1 MNEFITQKLP
11 LSIDRFIYI
20 FFLQGTPLYMAPEL
34 MGEEL
39 YDERAD
45 LWSVGCVV
53 YEALFAKPPFKTQS
67 LSQLIE
73 LLKKAEIEWP
83 MPISIECK
91 SLLENLLKRDPKQ
104 RPTWSQIKDHP
115 YVKDVLVIINDNE
128 IDCPL
133 TQTLTDSQ
141 QIRKQRQRDEI
152 ILNRGKKMI
161 AQAMSK
167 CAQLNPLKDE
177 IPVRKD
183 KKKKHIIGD
192 NESISSADSINAIIQ
207 TDLETDVEGPVIR
220 KQTKMT
226 KTSAEPT
233 GNHNF
238 VIKPFAENFA
248 PTDAVLKAVQDN
260 QDDGNINL
268 KIGTMFENLQLE
280 EEAKWVAMKAKQN
293 NNESPAQSSEKA
305 EGQSSDSQ
313 MDLARR
319 KLNQN
324 LDNFSIKWNNSS
336 VISKKSVDEFDKDNS
351 KEKQR

>member
-1 MNEFITQKLP
+1 
-11 LSIDRFIYI
+11 
-20 FFLQGTPLYMAPEL
+20 MAPEL

-45 LWSVGCVV
+45 LWSLGCVL
-53 YEALFAKPPFKTQS
+53 YELLFGKTPFKTQS
-67 LSQLIE
+67 LSQLME
-73 LLKKAEIEWP
+73 LLRKAEIKWP
-83 MPISIECK
+83 LPISIECK

-115 YVKDVLVIINDNE
+115 YVKDILVIINDNE

-152 ILNRGKKMI
+152 ILNRDKKMI

-167 CAQLNPLKDE
+167 CAQLNPPKEE
-177 IPVRKD
+177 IPVGKD
-183 KKKKHIIGD
+183 KKKKNIIGD

-226 KTSAEPT
+226 KASVEPT

-248 PTDAVLKAVQDN
+248 PTDVALKAAQGN
-260 QDDGNINL
+260 QDDGNVNL

-280 EEAKWVAMKAKQN
+280 EEAKWIAMKAKQN
-293 NNESPAQSSEKA
+293 NNDSP
-305 EGQSSDSQ
+305 GQSSDKADGQSSNSH

-319 KLNQN
+319 KLSQN

-336 VISKKSVDEFDKDNS
+336 VSSKKSVDEFDKDNS

>member
-1 MNEFITQKLP
+1 MN
-11 LSIDRFIYI
+11 
-20 FFLQGTPLYMAPEL
+20 
-34 MGEEL
+34 EEL

-53 YEALFAKPPFKTQS
+53 YEAFFGEPPFKTQS
-67 LSQLIE
+67 LTQLME
-73 LLKKAEIEWP
+73 CLRKAEIKWP
-83 MPISIECK
+83 APISIECK

-115 YVKDVLVIINDNE
+115 YVRDILLIINDSE

-152 ILNRGKKMI
+152 ILNRDKKMI
-161 AQAMSK
+161 AKAMSK
-167 CAQLNPLKDE
+167 CARLNPPKEE
-177 IPVRKD
+177 IQMENN
-183 KKKKHIIGD
+183 KKKKNIIGD

-220 KQTKMT
+220 KQTKKT
-226 KTSAEPT
+226 KTAVEPT
-233 GNHNF
+233 GNINY

-248 PTDAVLKAVQDN
+248 PTDAALKSAQDN
-260 QDDGNINL
+260 QGDGNVNL

-280 EEAKWVAMKAKQN
+280 EEAKWMAMKAKHN
-293 NNESPAQSSEKA
+293 NTDSPGQSSEKTEKT
-305 EGQSSDSQ
+305 EGQSSNSHI
-313 MDLARR
+313 DLARR
-319 KLNQN
+319 KLSQN

-336 VISKKSVDEFDKDNS
+336 VNSKKSVDEFDKDNS

>member
-1 MNEFITQKLP
+1 
-11 LSIDRFIYI
+11 
-20 FFLQGTPLYMAPEL
+20 MAPEL
-34 MGEEL
+34 LNEEL

-53 YEALFAKPPFKTQS
+53 YEAFFGVPPFKTQS
-67 LSQLIE
+67 FTQLMELSR
-73 LLKKAEIEWP
+73 KAEVKWP
-83 MPISIECK
+83 SPIPIECK

-115 YVKDVLVIINDNE
+115 YVRDILVIINDSE

-152 ILNRGKKMI
+152 ILNRDKKMI

-167 CAQLNPLKDE
+167 CAQLNPPKE
-177 IPVRKD
+177 AIPMEHN
-183 KKKKHIIGD
+183 KKKKNIIGD

-220 KQTKMT
+220 KQIKKT
-226 KTSAEPT
+226 KTSVEPT
-233 GNHNF
+233 GNNNL

-248 PTDAVLKAVQDN
+248 PTDAALKAAQDN
-260 QDDGNINL
+260 QDDGNVNL
-268 KIGTMFENLQLE
+268 KIGTMYEHLQLE
-280 EEAKWVAMKAKQN
+280 EEAKWIAMKAKQN
-293 NNESPAQSSEKA
+293 NNESPGQSAEKT
-305 EGQSSDSQ
+305 EGQSSNSHI
-313 MDLARR
+313 DLARR
-319 KLNQN
+319 KLSQN

-336 VISKKSVDEFDKDNS
+336 VNSKKSVDEFDKDNS